1 MKQSLHESVD
11 APSLWAVR
19 DLRIALPARALSV
32 MGDTITVAVLALA
45 VSEGGDAAR
54 LTALFMAFG
63 APVLLLAGVAGRLA
77 DRHDSR
83 RVLVAGGLLQAAASL
98 GLVLGPDLGSTAGF
112 AVTLALVAVLQA
124 GQAVTGPAWS
134 ALAPRI
140 VGEELV
146 GRAVG
151 LQMALSGVGG
161 LIGMAV
167 GGLLF
172 DAVGYH
178 GALLVDTATFAVLVA
193 AGWAVRARRMPLARV
208 AHEGTS
214 ADGGLAYVRRDAVLR
229 LLLPALLVVVLA
241 GEGVNVVEP
250 LLVTQVLGG
259 SGTAFGWAGA
269 TFAAGSIAGS
279 LLGGRF
285 GTDARRISG
294 SAAAILVMGLGI
306 TATGRI
312 GSLWMLYPLG
322 ALLGCANGLV
332 NALVSVLALN
342 RTLESWRGRVM
353 AVLNGAARGAS
364 MLALALGGVLGTQVG
379 PRATFVTLGLLL
391 LAVAPAVLVARRGLW
406 SAPGGI
412 RQGSGVS
419 PEGEGE
425 LHVPGGALVEEPQGR
440 LA

>member
-1 MKQSLHESVD
+1 MKQTLHESTS
-11 APSLWAVR
+11 PSLWAVR

-45 VSEGGDAAR
+45 VSESGDASR

-63 APVLLLAGVAGRLA
+63 APILLLAGVAGRLA
-77 DRHDSR
+77 DRYDSR

-98 GLVLGPDLGSTAGF
+98 GLVVGPDLGSTSGF

-134 ALAPRI
+134 ALVPRI
-140 VGEELV
+140 VGDELV
-146 GRAVG
+146 GRAIG

-178 GALLVDTATFAVLVA
+178 GALLVDTATFVVLVA
-193 AGWAVRARRMPLARV
+193 AGWAVRARRMPLSPAP
-208 AHEGTS
+208 HQTPS
-214 ADGGLAYVRRDAVLR
+214 AGGGLAYVRRDAVLR

-250 LLVTQVLGG
+250 LLVTHVLGG

-269 TFAAGSIAGS
+269 AFAAGTIAGS

-285 GTDARRISG
+285 DADARRLTGASV
-294 SAAAILVMGLGI
+294 AILVMGLGVA
-306 TATGRI
+306 ATGRI
-312 GSLWMLYPLG
+312 GSLWMLFPLG
-322 ALLGCANGLV
+322 ALLGCANGVV
-332 NALVSVLALN
+332 NALVSVLALG

-364 MLALALGGVLGTQVG
+364 ILALALGGALGTQLG
-379 PRATFVTLGLLL
+379 PRGTFITLGLLL
-391 LAVAPAVLVARRGLW
+391 LAVAPAVLVARRGLA

-412 RQGSGVS
+412 
-419 PEGEGE
+419 PEGPVPSPAGAGE
-425 LHVPGGALVEEPQGR
+425 LHVAGGALVEEPQGR